1 MDPMNSD
8 SPSGPPTDRAATRS
22 RRLTSALT
30 LSMLASWLLLLS
42 PLPYALLS
50 GLTGLVALVLLVL
63 LIVRALRGRRL
74 GMAAFG
80 ILLGLPA
87 LGLII
92 ANAVLSGVFYG
103 PMADLEQCRSTAITE
118 QARIE
123 CEDAVQD
130 SKVNWLSGVGGGC
143 ARASRGRGRGQASAR
158 PPPRPRRRSRRPAAP
173 AAAPPPG

>member
-1 MDPMNSD
+1 
-8 SPSGPPTDRAATRS
+8 PSGPPTDRAATRS

-30 LSMLASWLLLLS
+30 LSMLASWLLMLS

-80 ILLGLPA
+80 ILRGLPA
-87 LGLII
+87 LVRSI
-92 ANAVLSGVFYG
+92 ANGGRSEVVCG
-103 PMADLEQCRSTAITE
+103 PMAELEQYRSSALTE

-123 CEDAVQD
+123 GEAAVQD
-130 SKVNWLSGVGGGC
+130 SMVNWLSGLGGG
-143 ARASRGRGRGQASAR
+143 
-158 PPPRPRRRSRRPAAP
+158 
-173 AAAPPPG
+173 

>member
-30 LSMLASWLLLLS
+30 LSMLASWLLMLA

-50 GLTGLVALVLLVL
+50 GVTGLLALVLLVL
-63 LIVRALRGRRL
+63 LIIRALRGRRL

-103 PMADLEQCRSTAITE
+103 PMSELEQCRSSALTE

-123 CEDAVQD
+123 CEAAVQD
-130 SKVNWLSGVGGGC
+130 SMVNWLSGLGGG
-143 ARASRGRGRGQASAR
+143 
-158 PPPRPRRRSRRPAAP
+158 
-173 AAAPPPG
+173 